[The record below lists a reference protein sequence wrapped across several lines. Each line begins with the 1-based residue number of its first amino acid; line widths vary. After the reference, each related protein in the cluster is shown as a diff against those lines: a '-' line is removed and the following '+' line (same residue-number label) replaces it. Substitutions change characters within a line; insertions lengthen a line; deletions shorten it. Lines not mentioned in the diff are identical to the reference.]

1 MDMMTNEI
9 MSFESQFGQ
18 LEITS
23 IDGKEYFAANEVAIA
38 LGYSNPQK
46 AIRDHCKEKGCTF
59 RSVSS
64 VTGEKQKRFIDE
76 GNVYRLIARSK
87 LPSAEQFEEWI
98 FEEVLPQIRRN
109 GAYISPNITFEQEN
123 LLDKFGTPKKLKTTI
138 NIVPIEHLN
147 PLLNEYL
154 AYKKPKT
161 AHDKLLL
168 MNQFNRAVDFRIE
181 ASKAAGMIGSAHD
194 LLAFSRDL
202 VSRKV
207 KINNKKHGGIKANL
221 RKINRKLSQQVEDL
235 NDQNRQLLIE
245 HIELPEPEIEYHTL
259 NVHGF
264 SNNFMFERVG
274 AKIFKTNAYKK
285 WIDNFPYQEMPN
297 LNLTNEQE
305 YELFIDFDCKA
316 SIDVHN
322 LTKSAIDIIANY
334 YEVNDRFITKVHVN
348 RRSIVDDYKDGKIHF
363 SIVELE

>member
-1 MDMMTNEI
+1 MTTNTI
-9 MSFESQFGQ
+9 MSFEGQFGK
-18 LEITS
+18 LEVTM
-23 IDGKEYFAANEVAIA
+23 IDEKEYFGATDVATA

-46 AIRDHCKEKGCTF
+46 AIRDHCKEKGCTI
-59 RSVSS
+59 RSVP
-64 VTGEKQKRFIDE
+64 TLGGEQQKKFINE
-76 GNVYRLIARSK
+76 GNVYRLIAKSK
-87 LPSAEQFEEWI
+87 LPAAEAFEEWV
-98 FEEVLPQIRRN
+98 FEEVLPRLRIT
-109 GAYISPNITFEQEN
+109 GAYISPNIILEQEN
-123 LLDKFGTPKKLKTTI
+123 LLDKYGTPKKLKTTI
-138 NIVPIEHLN
+138 NITPIEHLN
-147 PLLNEYL
+147 HLLNEYL
-154 AYKKPKT
+154 TYKKPKT
-161 AHDKLLL
+161 AHEKLLL
-168 MNQFNRAVDFRIE
+168 MNQFNRAVDLRIE

-194 LLAFSRDL
+194 LLVFSRDL

-221 RKINRKLSQQVEDL
+221 RKINRKLSQQVEEL

-245 HIELPEPEIEYHTL
+245 HIELPDPEIEYHTL

-264 SNNFMFERVG
+264 SNNFMFERFGKHV
-274 AKIFKTNAYKK
+274 FKTNAYKK

>member
-1 MDMMTNEI
+1 MDLMTTEI

-59 RSVSS
+59 RSVLT

-87 LPSAEQFEEWI
+87 LPTAEQFEEWI

-109 GAYISPNITFEQEN
+109 GAYISPNISTENEN

-138 NIVPIEHLN
+138 NITPIENLK

-154 AYKKPKT
+154 SYRKPKT
-161 AHDKLLL
+161 AHEKLLL
-168 MNQFNRAVDFRIE
+168 MNQFNRYVDLRIE

-194 LLAFSRDL
+194 LLAFSRGL
-202 VSRKV
+202 VNEKV
-207 KINNKKHGGIKANL
+207 KVNNKKHGGIKANL
-221 RKINRKLSQQVEDL
+221 RRQNNKLSAQIEELTNQQ
-235 NDQNRQLLIE
+235 IY
-245 HIELPEPEIEYHTL
+245 YHTL
-259 NVHGF
+259 EYHGF
-264 SNNFMFERVG
+264 SNNYMYHQVG
-274 AKIFKTNAYKK
+274 NKVYRTQAYKK
-285 WIDNFPYQEMPN
+285 WVNNFPYDTMPA
-297 LNLTNEQE
+297 
-305 YELFIDFDCKA
+305 YELEDGKQYELYLEVDCVAKV
-316 SIDVHN
+316 DVHN
-322 LTKSAIDIIANY
+322 LTKSIIDLIANHY
-334 YEVNDRFITKVHVN
+334 SINDKFITKVHVYKRN
-348 RRSIVDDYKDGKIHF
+348 NVDNYKLGKIHF
-363 SIVELE
+363 SIVELD